1 MEKKPLDSL
10 ISAAGVWMSRTGLLH
25 KVKHYEVSR
34 RKIYIEMEC
43 GDQLIVNNSRSSRTA
58 RALRHHKYRK
68 TCKHCKVSDED
79 INRFLTKTT
88 EDKSSVKVRVISAP
102 RARKAKPKSVARAPK
117 ILENPGPQA
126 TAPAASEPASAVSE
140 VSAASVPNPSES
152 AMASVASATSAASVP
167 NPSEPVM
174 ASVASAASTA
184 SVPNPSEP
192 AMASVASAANP
203 HGSARTPVAPTSGK
217 VVSATASAPPSLN
230 RPVSTSSS
238 VAAIKP
244 TSPAPAPAPA
254 LTLSQRGR
262 LEALLSPAD
271 EISLD
276 GSTPFRKLESELVSR
291 RRKDL
296 QRMYAEEREHYL
308 GKLERDITKF
318 FVDRGFIE
326 IKSPILIPAEY
337 IERMGIDNDTEL
349 SKQVFRVDQK
359 LCLRPMLAPNLY
371 NYLRKFDR
379 ALPDPIK
386 IFEIGPCYRKESDG
400 KEHLEEFTM
409 LNFCQMGAGCTREN
423 LEALIT
429 EFLDFMEIDFEII
442 GDSCMVYGDTLDV
455 MHGDLEL
462 SSAVVGPV
470 PMDRD
475 WGISKPWIG
484 AGFGLERLLKVK
496 HDFKNIKR
504 ASRSESYYNGI
515 STNL

>member
-10 ISAAGVWMSRTGLLH
+10 VSAAGVWMSRTGLLH

-88 EDKSSVKVRVISAP
+88 ENKSSVKVRVVSAP

-117 ILENPGPQA
+117 ILENSNGPQT
-126 TAPAASEPASAVSE
+126 TAPAAPEPASPASAVS
-140 VSAASVPNPSES
+140 AASVPKPSESAMASAAPAASAPNPSES
-152 AMASVASATSAASVP
+152 AMASAA
-167 NPSEPVM
+167 
-174 ASVASAASTA
+174 
-184 SVPNPSEP
+184 P
-192 AMASVASAANP
+192 A
-203 HGSARTPVAPTSGK
+203 APTSGK
-217 VVSATASAPPSLN
+217 VVSATSSAASSLNRSASAP
-230 RPVSTSSS
+230 SS
-238 VAAIKP
+238 VAATKT
-244 TSPAPAPAPA
+244 TSPAPAPSPA

-484 AGFGLERLLKVK
+484 AGFGLERLLKVR